1 MALHDPVW
9 PLALY
14 EPDILLPETVPVYV
28 TTPTAPKLIE
38 LPVTVPLMD
47 SLSGGDDSMIVPL
60 RLEPVC
66 VHVRENVPLNSPLYF
81 PDHVPDRLTEAGAWL
96 GVACTVGMDVA
107 VGVDAGAAA
116 ARVGVAVAVELDEL
130 LQPRS
135 SREGNKRA
143 GSRLRLIEI
152 FKITSRIPSRNDQR
166 YNSTNHRSGDLLWM
180 RCNSGTHAISRER
193 PGFRRS

>member
-14 EPDILLPETVPVYV
+14 EPDIVLPETVPVYV

-66 VHVRENVPLNSPLYF
+66 VHVRENVPLNGPLYF
-81 PDHVPDRLTEAGAWL
+81 PVHVPDGSTEAGAWV
-96 GVACTVGMDVA
+96 GVVGTVRVAGTVGMDV
-107 VGVDAGAAA
+107 VVEVEAGAA
-116 ARVGVAVAVELDEL
+116 ARVGVAVGAELDEL

-135 SREGNKRA
+135 SMEGNKRA
-143 GSRLRLIEI
+143 SSRLRRIEI
-152 FKITSRIPSRNDQR
+152 FKTTSRIPSRNAQR
-166 YNSTNHRSGDLLWM
+166 YKALITV
-180 RCNSGTHAISRER
+180 A
-193 PGFRRS
+193 

>member
-14 EPDILLPETVPVYV
+14 EPDILLPKTVPMYV

-38 LPVTVPLMD
+38 LPVTVPLMG

-66 VHVRENVPLNSPLYF
+66 VHVSENVPLKTPLYF
-81 PDHVPDRLTEAGAWL
+81 PDHVPDRLTAAGAWL
-96 GVACTVGMDVA
+96 GVTCTVGMDVA
-107 VGVDAGAAA
+107 AGVEAGAAA

-135 SREGNKRA
+135 SREGNIRA
-143 GSRLRLIEI
+143 SSRLKRIEI
-152 FKITSRIPSRNDQR
+152 LKTLPPGFHRENSQR
-166 YNSTNHRSGDLLWM
+166 YNSTGIES
-180 RCNSGTHAISRER
+180 I
-193 PGFRRS
+193 